1 MEEEKLSEEVEKS
14 TEEPEKEA
22 QNEAKPVN
30 RKKTIGL
37 VLLVLLISVVVFV
50 IIFNLN
56 DFNATIAEI
65 EKLNTAYIG
74 WAGLCIVLYLA
85 LWPLSLCLIARVNK
99 TKAKFM
105 DSYLIGGSE
114 HFFNAITPF
123 ASGGQ
128 PIQGVLYYQGGVGAA
143 ESTGIIMANFIAFLI
158 ATNIFAVVSLFYYG
172 RFSVNFTDATRWMI
186 ILGFVMNLFTLLFII
201 LMATCKA
208 ITNFFAKCLKALA
221 KIKYIGKYVEKGIP
235 AFEKYCDNAQAAFKQ
250 IMSHKWT
257 FIGAVLL
264 RGISLVFY
272 YATPFYILKAM
283 DVEIAFTE
291 LPFIMLASS
300 FAITTMVWVPTPGGM
315 GGIEFAFT
323 TIFATFAG
331 VTEAKAL
338 TGMVCWRFLTY
349 YLLMILSF
357 AMYVSYAIII
367 KRRKKKNDQCATN
380 RG

>member
-1 MEEEKLSEEVEKS
+1 MEENKVADSLVEETKEEKVE
-14 TEEPEKEA
+14 
-22 QNEAKPVN
+22 EAKPVN

-37 VLLVLLISVVVFV
+37 VILVVLISIIVFV
-50 IIFNLN
+50 VIFNLN
-56 DFNATIAEI
+56 DFNSTIEEI
-65 EKLNTAYIG
+65 KKLNTAYIG

-85 LWPLSLCLIARVNK
+85 LWPLSLCLIARINK
-99 TKAKFM
+99 TKAKFI

-123 ASGGQ
+123 SSGGQ
-128 PIQGVLYYQGGVGAA
+128 PIQGVLYYQSGVSAA
-143 ESTGIIMANFIAFLI
+143 ESTGMIMANFIAFLI
-158 ATNIFAVVSLFYYG
+158 ATNAFAVASLFYYG

-186 ILGFVMNLFTLLFII
+186 ILGFAMNLFTLVFII

-208 ITNFFAKCLKALA
+208 ITNFFSKCLKALT
-221 KIKYIGKYVEKGIP
+221 KIKFIGKYIEKGIP
-235 AFEKYCDNAQAAFKQ
+235 VFEKYCDNAQEAFKQ
-250 IMSHKWT
+250 IISHKWT
-257 FIGAVLL
+257 FIGAILL
-264 RGISLVFY
+264 RGLSLVFY
-272 YATPFYILKAM
+272 YATPFYILKSM
-283 DVEIAFTE
+283 DVEIAYQE

-349 YLLMILSF
+349 YLLMVLSF
-357 AMYVSYAIII
+357 AMYVIFMIIL
-367 KRRKKKNDQCATN
+367 KKRKKKHDQCAIN

>member
-1 MEEEKLSEEVEKS
+1 MEEKKQVQSIEENIDLESKE
-14 TEEPEKEA
+14 TET
-22 QNEAKPVN
+22 KPVN

-37 VLLVLLISVVVFV
+37 VFLVILISIIVFV
-50 IIFNLN
+50 VIFNLN
-56 DFNATIAEI
+56 DFNETIDEMK
-65 EKLNTAYIG
+65 KLNASYLG

-85 LWPLSLCLIARVNK
+85 LWPLSLCLIAKVNK
-99 TKAKFM
+99 TKAKFI

-123 ASGGQ
+123 SSGGQ
-128 PIQGVLYYQGGVGAA
+128 PIQGVLYYQDGVNAA

-158 ATNIFAVVSLFYYG
+158 ATNIFAVASLFYYG

-186 ILGFVMNLFTLLFII
+186 ILGFVMNLFTLFFII

-208 ITNFFAKCLKALA
+208 ITNFFTKCLRGLS
-221 KIKYIGKYVEKGIP
+221 KIKYIGKYIEKGIP

-250 IMSHKWT
+250 IISHKWS
-257 FIGAVLL
+257 FVGAVLL

-283 DVEIAFTE
+283 DLNVPFVE

-331 VTEAKAL
+331 VTQSKAL

-357 AMYVSYAIII
+357 IMYVIFMIIL
-367 KRRKKKNDQCATN
+367 KKRKKRNDQRIIN